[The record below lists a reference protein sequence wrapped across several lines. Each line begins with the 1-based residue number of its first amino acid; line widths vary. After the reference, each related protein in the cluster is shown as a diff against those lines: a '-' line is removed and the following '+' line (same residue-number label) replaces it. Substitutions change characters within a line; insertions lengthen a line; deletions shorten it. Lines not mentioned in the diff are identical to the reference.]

1 MAENEY
7 RDILSSSLEKI
18 KSFAETDTAIG
29 EPILLPS
36 GVTLLPISKVSMG
49 LATGGIGFGKMKKQQ
64 VPSKGQNFT
73 AGGGSGVSITPIA
86 FLVIGNDGNY
96 DLLSI
101 KDPSESDSVDKIA
114 MIIEKTPN
122 ILKKIKNGDLPIL
135 IFQPE
140 NLKLLV
146 LHTKPY

>member
-1 MAENEY
+1 MPENEY

-18 KSFAETDTAIG
+18 KSFAETDSAIG

-49 LATGGIGFGKMKKQQ
+49 LATGGIGFGEKKERQMQQ
-64 VPSKGQNFT
+64 RRRNFT

-101 KDPSESDSVDKIA
+101 RDPSESDSVDKIA
-114 MIIEKTPN
+114 TIIEKTPN
-122 ILKKIKNGDLPIL
+122 ILKKIKNV
-135 IFQPE
+135 
-140 NLKLLV
+140 V
-146 LHTKPY
+146 LEKQEKTEI